1 MTPEQEQFKDAKFG
15 MFIHWSLFSLP
26 TGHKNWACPEDAI
39 RKFTAD
45 EFDARS
51 WVDLAREAGA
61 RYITFTSKHHNG
73 FCLFST
79 ELTDFNSLNSPARRD
94 FVELLADECHAQ
106 RMPLFLYYS
115 LPDLHHPEFKPGQAG
130 KWARYIRFYRGQ
142 IRELCTNYGQVAGFW
157 LDPGPWHGRDYP
169 YHVTETVDIIRD
181 LQPHALVM
189 GRDFYESEKSVPTL
203 PCEMGWLNDQGEG
216 DPRPMPIPGPNNWP
230 FEVCDTVNNSWE
242 YKESD
247 RNFKGS
253 SQLIRKLVSIAG
265 LGGNYLLNQ
274 APMGSGRV
282 QPEQAERFREIG
294 AWLKR
299 NGESIYGTRPVAIAP
314 PPWGF
319 IVFKARRAYLHV
331 TNWPGGSIELVGLG
345 TRVESASLLHGEP
358 VPHRRIRGRETIGL
372 PESASDSID
381 TIIAVELDGKPP
393 R

>member
-1 MTPEQEQFKDAKFG
+1 
-15 MFIHWSLFSLP
+15 
-26 TGHKNWACPEDAI
+26 
-39 RKFTAD
+39 
-45 EFDARS
+45 
-51 WVDLAREAGA
+51 
-61 RYITFTSKHHNG
+61 
-73 FCLFST
+73 
-79 ELTDFNSLNSPARRD
+79 
-94 FVELLADECHAQ
+94 
-106 RMPLFLYYS
+106 
-115 LPDLHHPEFKPGQAG
+115 
-130 KWARYIRFYRGQ
+130 
-142 IRELCTNYGQVAGFW
+142 
-157 LDPGPWHGRDYP
+157 
-169 YHVTETVDIIRD
+169 
-181 LQPHALVM
+181 
-189 GRDFYESEKSVPTL
+189 
-203 PCEMGWLNDQGEG
+203 
-216 DPRPMPIPGPNNWP
+216 
-230 FEVCDTVNNSWE
+230 VCDTVNNSWE

-253 SQLIRKLVSIAG
+253 SQLIRRLVSIAG

-345 TRVESASLLHGEP
+345 ARVESASLLHGEP